1 MFQAAATAAQAM
13 PVQHVGFPRFLSR
26 QLVLPLRSAKTF
38 KPLACLKLRVKG
50 VNGLHE
56 IELKV
61 RDYELDQFGV
71 ENNAVYANYCQH
83 GQHEFM
89 KSIGINCDEVSRSG
103 EALAVS
109 ELTIKF
115 LAPLRSGCKFV
126 VKTRI
131 SGRSV
136 ARIYYEQFIFK
147 LPNQEPILE
156 AKGTVVW
163 LFVSRLTYALSSVT
177 STANMFLIDHALL
190 GSTKHFLSIAK
201 KSRHM

>member
-1 MFQAAATAAQAM
+1 MFQAAATAAPAM
-13 PVQHVGFPRFLSR
+13 PVHHVVFPRSLSR

-38 KPLACLKLRVKG
+38 KPLACLKLRGGKG
-50 VNGLHE
+50 VNGIHE

-71 ENNAVYANYCQH
+71 VNNAVYANYCQH

-131 SGRSV
+131 SGTSV

-156 AKGTVVW
+156 AKGMVVW
-163 LFVSRLTYALSSVT
+163 LDNKYRPVRIPSYIRSKFS
-177 STANMFLIDHALL
+177 
-190 GSTKHFLSIAK
+190 HFQ
-201 KSRHM
+201 RQHVFD

>member
-1 MFQAAATAAQAM
+1 MLKATGTAAPAM
-13 PVQHVGFPRFLSR
+13 HVVFPCFSSR
-26 QLVLPLRSAKTF
+26 PLILPLRSTKTF
-38 KPLACLKLRVKG
+38 KPLSCFKQQGGKG
-50 VNGLHE
+50 MNGVHE

-71 ENNAVYANYCQH
+71 VNNAVYANYCQH

-89 KSIGINCDEVSRSG
+89 ESIGINCDEVSRSG

-115 LAPLRSGCKFV
+115 LAPLRSGCKCV

-131 SGRSV
+131 SGTSMT
-136 ARIYYEQFIFK
+136 RIYFEQFIFK

-156 AKGTVVW
+156 AKGMAVW
-163 LFVSRLTYALSSVT
+163 LDKRYRPVCIPSYIRSNF
-177 STANMFLIDHALL
+177 
-190 GSTKHFLSIAK
+190 GHFQ
-201 KSRHM
+201 RQHVVEY